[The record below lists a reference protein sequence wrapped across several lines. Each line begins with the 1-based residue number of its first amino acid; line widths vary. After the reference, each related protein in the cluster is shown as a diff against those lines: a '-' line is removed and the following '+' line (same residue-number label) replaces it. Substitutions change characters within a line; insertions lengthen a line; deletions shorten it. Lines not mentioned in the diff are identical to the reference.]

1 VGGIPILCCKVG
13 NARLKLTPR
22 GNPGRR
28 TVVSELLGEYS
39 RKLDAK
45 GRLSLPAEFRKVLSD
60 NLRVTP
66 DPTDQCLLV
75 FETEAFSAWVE
86 SLFADQGGYS
96 ASNRKMVAQRKV
108 LNSRAKPCEVD
119 NSGRIHLSPQQRD
132 SASLEKDVVI
142 VGDTDHFEI
151 WDEERWNQFVEDT
164 DVASLVS

>member
-1 VGGIPILCCKVG
+1 MLQSGIRSPKI
-13 NARLKLTPR
+13 NSTREPR
-22 GNPGRR
+22 KENSCERAAWRIQP
-28 TVVSELLGEYS
+28 
-39 RKLDAK
+39 KA
-45 GRLSLPAEFRKVLSD
+45 GRLSLPAEFRKVLSE

-86 SLFADQGGYS
+86 SLFEAQGGYS

-132 SASLEKDVVI
+132 SASLDKDVVI